1 MKNGSF
7 IVIDGPDG
15 SGKATQ
21 TKKLVERLKTEG
33 WPVEHLSFPHY
44 GQPEAFF
51 IEQYLTGK
59 YGTAADVGAK
69 RASILF
75 AVERYHWSSKIREM
89 LSQGTIVVSDRY
101 VSANKGHQMAKIA
114 DAKERKQFL
123 DWLNELEY
131 GILSVPVPDLTV
143 LLHVPSDIAFDLIS
157 KKDDRGY
164 LDGKKRDIHEADPE
178 HIRAAERAFLE
189 LPNIDSVEHWTR
201 IDCVENGA
209 LLPINAIHEKLYT
222 LVTNT
227 LPR

>member
-21 TKKLVERLKTEG
+21 TKKLVERLKNEG
-33 WPVEHLSFPHY
+33 QQVEHLSFPHY

-59 YGTAADVGAK
+59 YGSAADVGAK

-75 AVERYHWSSKIREM
+75 AVERYHWSSRIREM
-89 LSQGTIVVSDRY
+89 LAKGTTVISDRY

-114 DAKERKQFL
+114 DAEERKAFL
-123 DWLNELEY
+123 AWLNELEY

-143 LLHVPSDIAFDLIS
+143 LLNMPSDIAFDLIA

-164 LDGKKRDIHEADPE
+164 LDGKKRDIHEADPG
-178 HIRAAERAFLE
+178 HLKAAERAFLE
-189 LPNIDSVEHWTR
+189 LPSIDSVEHWTR
-201 IDCVENGA
+201 VDCVENDA
-209 LLPINAIHEKLYT
+209 LLSIDAIHEKLYA
-222 LVTNT
+222 LVTNN